1 MKLHVRHQ
9 TRYDYETS
17 VRSSIQR
24 LYLTPSTFATQKIVS
39 WAIEAPGLDNALVY
53 TDGFGNQVH
62 IITSQGAHDH
72 VTVIAEGVVDSQDA
86 SGVVRGYRC
95 PAPDS
100 VFLRQTAATA
110 PSAELVEIGRAT
122 GAKYPKEL
130 DRLHAIMAEIR
141 SRIAYEIGATDA
153 HTTAAEAL
161 ADGKGVCQ
169 DHAHAMLSVVR
180 SLGIPGRY
188 VTGYL
193 ATAGDSPATASHA
206 WAEALVPNL
215 GWVGFDAANAKCPTA
230 DYVRVATGLDAQ
242 GVVPV
247 RGSRRGGESESM
259 TVAVTV
265 QPAAE
270 Q

>member
-1 MKLHVRHQ
+1 MKLHIRHQ

-24 LYLTPSTFATQKIVS
+24 LYLTPSTFATQKTVS
-39 WAIEAPGLDNALVY
+39 WTITAPGIDKALVY
-53 TDGFGNQVH
+53 ADGFGNQVH
-62 IITSQGAHDH
+62 VITSQGLHDH
-72 VTVIAEGVVDSQDA
+72 VTVTAEGVVDSLDS
-86 SGVVRGYRC
+86 SGVVRGFKC
-95 PAPDS
+95 PAPDN
-100 VFLRQTAATA
+100 VFLRQTAATQ
-110 PSAELVEIGRAT
+110 PSAQLGEIARGAA
-122 GAKYPKEL
+122 AKYPKEL
-130 DRLHAIMAEIR
+130 DRLHAIMGEIR
-141 SRIAYEIGATDA
+141 SRIAYEIGATHA

-161 ADGKGVCQ
+161 TDGKGVCQ

-180 SLGIPGRY
+180 FLGIPGRY

-193 ATAGDSPATASHA
+193 VTEADNPATASHA
-206 WAEALVPNL
+206 WAEALVPGL
-215 GWVGFDAANAKCPTA
+215 GWVGFDAANGKCPTA

-247 RGSRRGGESESM
+247 RGSRRGGEAESM

>member
-1 MKLHVRHQ
+1 M
-9 TRYDYETS
+9 
-17 VRSSIQR
+17 
-24 LYLTPSTFATQKIVS
+24 
-39 WAIEAPGLDNALVY
+39 
-53 TDGFGNQVH
+53 
-62 IITSQGAHDH
+62 
-72 VTVIAEGVVDSQDA
+72 
-86 SGVVRGYRC
+86 
-95 PAPDS
+95 
-100 VFLRQTAATA
+100 AA
-110 PSAELVEIGRAT
+110 
-122 GAKYPKEL
+122 KFPKEL
-130 DRLHAIMAEIR
+130 DRLHAIMGEIQ

-169 DHAHAMLSVVR
+169 DHAHAMLAVVR
-180 SLGIPGRY
+180 FLGIPGRY

-193 ATAGDSPATASHA
+193 VTNGDNPATASHA

-215 GWVGFDAANAKCPTA
+215 GWVGFDAANGKCPTA
-230 DYVRVATGLDAQ
+230 DYVRVAAGLDAQ

-247 RGSRRGGESESM
+247 RGSRRGGETESM

>member
-1 MKLHVRHQ
+1 MKLSVHHQ
-9 TRYDYETS
+9 TRYDYEGS

-24 LYLTPSTFATQKIVS
+24 LHLTPSTFAAQKIIS
-39 WAIEAPGLDNALVY
+39 WTIEAPGIDKALIY

-62 IITSQGAHDH
+62 VVTSQGAHDH
-72 VTVIAEGVVDSQDA
+72 VTVTAQGVVDTQDA
-86 SGVVRGYRC
+86 SGVVRGYKC
-95 PAPDS
+95 AAPDN
-100 VFLRQTAATA
+100 VFLRQTTATK
-110 PSAELVEIGRAT
+110 PSPELSEIARMAS
-122 GAKYPKEL
+122 AKYPKEL
-130 DRLHAIMAEIR
+130 DRLHAIMGEVQ
-141 SRIAYEIGATDA
+141 SRIAYQIGATHA

-169 DHAHAMLSVVR
+169 DHAHAMLSIVR
-180 SLGIPGRY
+180 FLGIPGRY

-193 ATAGDSPATASHA
+193 VTEGDAPATASHA

-215 GWVGFDAANAKCPTA
+215 GWVGFDAANGKCPTA

-247 RGSRRGGESESM
+247 RGSRRGGQVESM
-259 TVAVTV
+259 TVSVTV
-265 QPAAE
+265 QPAD

>member
-1 MKLHVRHQ
+1 MKLSVHHQ
-9 TRYDYETS
+9 TRYDYATS

-39 WAIEAPGLDNALVY
+39 WTIAAPGIDTALVY
-53 TDGFGNQVH
+53 SDGFGNQVH
-62 IITSQGAHDH
+62 VITSQGAHDH
-72 VTVIAEGVVDSQDA
+72 VIVEARGVVDTQDA
-86 SGVVRGYRC
+86 AGVVRGFRC

-100 VFLRQTAATA
+100 VFLRQTAATE
-110 PSAELVEIGRAT
+110 PSPELSEIARTAA
-122 GAKYPKEL
+122 AKYPNEL
-130 DRLHAIMAEIR
+130 ERLHAIMGEVQ
-141 SRIAYEIGATDA
+141 SRIVYQIGATHA

-169 DHAHAMLSVVR
+169 DHAHAMLAIVR
-180 SLGIPGRY
+180 LLGMPGRY
-188 VTGYL
+188 ITGYL

-206 WAEALVPNL
+206 WAEILVHNL
-215 GWVGFDAANAKCPTA
+215 GWVGFDAANGKCPTA

-247 RGSRRGGESESM
+247 RGSRRGGETESM

-265 QPAAE
+265 QPAE

>member
-1 MKLHVRHQ
+1 MKLHVHHR

-24 LYLTPSTFATQKIVS
+24 LYLTPSTFATQKIIS
-39 WAIEAPGLDNALVY
+39 WTIEAPGIDNALVY
-53 TDGFGNQVH
+53 SDGFGNQVH
-62 IITSQGAHDH
+62 VTTSQGLHDH
-72 VTVIAEGVVDSQDA
+72 VTVVAEGVVETEDA
-86 SGVVRGYRC
+86 AGVVRGYKC
-95 PAPDS
+95 PAPDT

-110 PSAELVEIGRAT
+110 PSAELGEIGRAAA
-122 GAKYPKEL
+122 AKHLKDL
-130 DRLHAIMAEIR
+130 DRLHAIMAEVG
-141 SRIAYEIGATDA
+141 SRIVYQIGATHA

-169 DHAHAMLSVVR
+169 DHTHAMLAVIR

-193 ATAGDSPATASHA
+193 VTDGGGPATASHA

-215 GWVGFDAANAKCPTA
+215 GWVGFDAANGKCPTA

-247 RGSRRGGESESM
+247 RGSRRGGEAESM

>member
-1 MKLHVRHQ
+1 MRVNIRHQ

-39 WAIEAPGLDNALVY
+39 WAIEAPGIDTALVY
-53 TDGFGNQVH
+53 TDSFGNQVH
-62 IITSQGAHDH
+62 VITSQGPHDH
-72 VTVIAEGVVDSQDA
+72 VTVIAEGAVDSHDA
-86 SGVVRGYRC
+86 SGVVRGFKC
-95 PAPDS
+95 EAPDS

-110 PSAELVEIGRAT
+110 PSQALDEIGRAT
-122 GAKYPKEL
+122 TAKYPKEL

-141 SRIAYEIGATDA
+141 SRIAYEIGATHA

-169 DHAHAMLSVVR
+169 DHAHAMLSVIR

-193 ATAGDSPATASHA
+193 VTAGDAPASASHA

-215 GWVGFDAANAKCPTA
+215 GWVGFDAANGKCPTA

-247 RGSRRGGESESM
+247 RGSRRGGVAESM

-265 QPAAE
+265 QPATD

>member
-1 MKLHVRHQ
+1 MKLHIHHQ

-24 LYLTPSTFATQKIVS
+24 LYLTPSFFATQKIIS
-39 WAIEAPGLDNALVY
+39 WTIEAPGIDKALAY

-62 IITSQGAHDH
+62 VVTSQGPHDH
-72 VTVIAEGVVDSQDA
+72 VTVTARGAVETQDA
-86 SGVVRGYRC
+86 SGVVRGFKC

-100 VFLRQTAATA
+100 VFLRQTIATE
-110 PSAELVEIGRAT
+110 PSAELSEIAREAA
-122 GAKYPKEL
+122 AKHPKQLEM
-130 DRLHAIMAEIR
+130 LHEIMNQVR
-141 SRIAYEIGATDA
+141 SRIAYRIGTTYF

-169 DHAHAMLSVVR
+169 DHAHAMLSMVR
-180 SLGIPGRY
+180 YLGIPGRY

-193 ATAGDSPATASHA
+193 VTEGDSPAAASHA
-206 WAEALVPNL
+206 WAEILVPNL
-215 GWVGFDAANAKCPTA
+215 GWVGFDAANGKCPTA
-230 DYVRVATGLDAQ
+230 EYVRVATGLDAP

-247 RGSRRGGESESM
+247 RGSRRGGEVENM
-259 TVAVTV
+259 TVSVTV
-265 QPAAE
+265 QPAE